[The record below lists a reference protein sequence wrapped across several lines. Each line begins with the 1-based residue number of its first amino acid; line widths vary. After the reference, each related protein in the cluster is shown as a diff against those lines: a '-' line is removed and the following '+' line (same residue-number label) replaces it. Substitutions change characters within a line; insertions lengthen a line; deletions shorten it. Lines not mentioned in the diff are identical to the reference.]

1 MRICVFGAGAVGGH
15 LAAKF
20 AAAGHEVSVV
30 ARGANLQGINA
41 NGIALREGA
50 RTIVGRVRA
59 IGGVVYSS
67 NDVAEPGVVLN
78 YTGGRNMLVIGETDD
93 RHSARIEALR
103 ALRERVLVEGRAIA
117 GVAAPTLEA
126 LSAITARLAARKGLY
141 WPQ

>member
-1 MRICVFGAGAVGGH
+1 
-15 LAAKF
+15 
-20 AAAGHEVSVV
+20 
-30 ARGANLQGINA
+30 
-41 NGIALREGA
+41 
-50 RTIVGRVRA
+50 VRA
-59 IGGVVYSS
+59 IAPERVIGGVVYSS

-126 LSAITARLAARKGLY
+126 RSAITARLAARKGLY